1 MKEPDHQNVEPP
13 PLSDGEIWSK
23 TCFFFAKFA
32 VAFYSTDF
40 FETCTNDGPYGDTRS
55 VIFSE
60 FLSGYSTDFTQRA
73 SDIARA
79 A

>member
-1 MKEPDHQNVEPP
+1 MSSPFPSPTVRYDRKRVSSLQ
-13 PLSDGEIWSK
+13 
-23 TCFFFAKFA
+23 KFA

-40 FETCTNDGPYGDTRS
+40 LETCTNDGPHGDTPS

-60 FLSGYSTDFTQRA
+60 FLSWYSTDFTQCA
-73 SDIARA
+73 PDIARA